1 MRGGC
6 QGGKDLRGVFDF
18 FFFLSF
24 FFQALTIASFWGLH
38 GMPILCGKR
47 LSEIRQGIYKD
58 LLEML
63 SGILQKLLILVPM
76 DL

>member
-1 MRGGC
+1 MFYSGPYSSQRAKRTLDNLC
-6 QGGKDLRGVFDF
+6 PSNK
-18 FFFLSF
+18 
-24 FFQALTIASFWGLH
+24 ALTIASFWGLH

-47 LSEIRQGIYKD
+47 LSEIRQGIHKD